1 LFPNGPNKK
10 QLGHVRNKVNGQI
23 YQFYNINYIVHHYL
37 FFYSKSP
44 NHANTDSCCQDLA
57 ASGPFDWVEFFAGEA
72 QATHQMKHYGGH
84 RTAKLDIMYMSLK
97 DGIPNTNPMDINSD
111 SGMANLGN
119 SINFFFYAIY
129 VN

>member
-1 LFPNGPNKK
+1 M
-10 QLGHVRNKVNGQI
+10 
-23 YQFYNINYIVHHYL
+23 HHYL